1 MNINTIPSD
10 KIGSVTAE
18 IILSTDTKTGALTS
32 EQLSTN
38 FFQGNQELSKFG
50 KEGSSVLWV
59 TNPGLNKVEIETNLD
74 AGNLLFWDG
83 SKLNKLNVS
92 NKTNTLLLNAVS
104 DEWGLVLLGYENV
117 SISQIKSIE
126 LLDTSS
132 LNVNNYL
139 NIYSDGDVE
148 IDVINNSF
156 TIGTGSGDKSVSTLG
171 NSLVGNRDFLKSLG
185 DVTEGSFIKFTGLM
199 PGVYNF
205 SLNID
210 TADTVANDSLYIY
223 NGKELIKV
231 AETLTNNVIES
242 VEVIYDELTFIA
254 VDVTNKI
261 GTTKFI
267 ISNLNKTDDL
277 AYTPPIRLNLIPD
290 MYSGDIDFKENET
303 RINTGTGDKSVET
316 LSEKLGIDLSEYGTE
331 GSYAI
336 WENLTNGKYEITYSI
351 YSSEDEPNND
361 KIYYFNGTNVTLL
374 DARLSANLTNNSGT
388 RFSSEIMTKE
398 IEVINNKLTLIAMD
412 TADKSGTTQ
421 FKITRIESVN
431 SMDSNITNSEELN
444 YIYSEPPNPIP
455 ANNKRLSL
463 SPETAW
469 NMGVLKPWETDSN
482 SGIAWEQGYIYSNGG
497 HNSITALIG
506 GENVNEYVT
515 FTLEEMSYLN
525 FYHNNVIAEILDNNM
540 EVIVSSNDGYDGNL
554 KTQLEASNYYIHFST
569 DASDSE
575 LFTAQIHLSKSDP
588 NFTDS

>member
-361 KIYYFNGTNVTLL
+361 KLY
-374 DARLSANLTNNSGT
+374 
-388 RFSSEIMTKE
+388 
-398 IEVINNKLTLIAMD
+398 
-412 TADKSGTTQ
+412 
-421 FKITRIESVN
+421 
-431 SMDSNITNSEELN
+431 
-444 YIYSEPPNPIP
+444 
-455 ANNKRLSL
+455 
-463 SPETAW
+463 
-469 NMGVLKPWETDSN
+469 
-482 SGIAWEQGYIYSNGG
+482 
-497 HNSITALIG
+497 
-506 GENVNEYVT
+506 
-515 FTLEEMSYLN
+515 
-525 FYHNNVIAEILDNNM
+525 
-540 EVIVSSNDGYDGNL
+540 
-554 KTQLEASNYYIHFST
+554 
-569 DASDSE
+569 
-575 LFTAQIHLSKSDP
+575 
-588 NFTDS
+588 